1 MQKVYLAGLLALVVF
16 CLLDSPAESKRT
28 TIAPTAIADLS
39 MTKTGPSS
47 GNVNST
53 ISYTI
58 TISNNGP
65 DSAANASWSDT
76 LPSSLLFISMSQDTG
91 PSMTCTMPEAGS
103 GGTISCSIA
112 SLPVGSAQFTLNVL
126 IASSTLAGS
135 TISNTATATSSTSD
149 SNGGNNSGMASTT
162 ALSPA
167 LLSGL
172 KSVSGTKTPGSTI
185 SYDVIIS
192 NGGAADQQD
201 NPGNEFT
208 DVLPSQLTLV
218 SADASG
224 GIVSGNTGTNPV
236 TWNGTIPSGDT
247 LTLTLTATI
256 NPGTEGQTVS
266 NQGTINYDADGNG
279 TNEASTQTD
288 DPDTSGA
295 DATVF
300 TVCAATHVVTTNA
313 DSGAGSLRQAIAD
326 ACPGTAITFSGVTS
340 PITLT
345 TGEIVIDKGLT
356 ITGPN
361 VPLPISGSNSS
372 RIFTVQNDHS
382 VSISNLTFT
391 SGRASFGG
399 AIFNQGD
406 LTIRNCTF
414 TGNNA
419 VGSGAEGGAIDSEG
433 AFEGGSLKVINST
446 ISGNNSDGDGG
457 RILNCGNSFGTL
469 TNVTITNNHADADGD
484 SEGLGGGLA
493 QVSSSNLTLNNTI
506 IAGNFRN
513 SASEVVTGSAA
524 QRNNIMSSTND
535 DVFVRPYD
543 PMTVDFDGSTIDPS
557 SPNNLIG
564 VDTGLSADISN
575 GTNGN
580 HIGTA
585 ASPIDPKLLPLANNG
600 GPTQTHL
607 MLPNS
612 PALNAGNTSLAVD
625 NTGPLTT
632 DQRGSGFPRVIG
644 SSVDI
649 GSVEVNY
656 TITATA
662 GKPQS
667 AAINTALST

>member
-1 MQKVYLAGLLALVVF
+1 MKKVHLTGLLALAVF
-16 CLLDSPAESKRT
+16 CLLGSPAESKRT
-28 TIAPTAIADLS
+28 TIAPPANADLS
-39 MTKTGPSS
+39 ITKTGPSS

-58 TISNNGP
+58 TISNSGP
-65 DSAANASWSDT
+65 DAATNASWSDT
-76 LPSSLLFISMSQDTG
+76 LPSSLLFISMSQDSG
-91 PSMTCTMPEAGS
+91 PSMTCTIPEAGS

-126 IASSTLAGS
+126 IASSTPAGS
-135 TISNTATATSSTSD
+135 SISNTATATSTTSD
-149 SNGGNNSGMASTT
+149 PNGGNNSGMASTT

-224 GIVSGNTGTNPV
+224 GIVSANTGTNTV
-236 TWNGTIPSGDT
+236 TWNGAIPSGDSVT
-247 LTLTLTATI
+247 ITITATI
-256 NPGTEGQTVS
+256 HAGTEGLAVS

-288 DPDTSGA
+288 DPNTSGA

-313 DSGAGSLRQAIAD
+313 DSGAGSLRQAVAD
-326 ACPGTAITFSGVTS
+326 ACPGTSITFSGVTS

-345 TGEIVIDKGLT
+345 GGEIVIDKDLT

-361 VPLPISGSNSS
+361 VALTISGNNSS
-372 RIFTVQNDHS
+372 RIFDVQSGNS

-399 AIFNQGD
+399 AIFNEGN

-433 AFEGGSLKVINST
+433 GGEAGSLTVINST

-457 RILNCGNSFGTL
+457 GILNCGNS
-469 TNVTITNNHADADGD
+469 VA
-484 SEGLGGGLA
+484 
-493 QVSSSNLTLNNTI
+493 
-506 IAGNFRN
+506 
-513 SASEVVTGSAA
+513 
-524 QRNNIMSSTND
+524 
-535 DVFVRPYD
+535 
-543 PMTVDFDGSTIDPS
+543 
-557 SPNNLIG
+557 
-564 VDTGLSADISN
+564 
-575 GTNGN
+575 
-580 HIGTA
+580 
-585 ASPIDPKLLPLANNG
+585 
-600 GPTQTHL
+600 
-607 MLPNS
+607 
-612 PALNAGNTSLAVD
+612 
-625 NTGPLTT
+625 
-632 DQRGSGFPRVIG
+632 
-644 SSVDI
+644 
-649 GSVEVNY
+649 
-656 TITATA
+656 
-662 GKPQS
+662 
-667 AAINTALST
+667 